1 MSKESLIERVAA
13 DRNMTK
19 AEAGR
24 VVNSVLAALA
34 AEIETGEDLRLPE
47 LGVFKTRLK
56 AERVYRNPQTGESV
70 VKPAHNEVRFT
81 PAKALAE
88 AANRG

>member
-13 DRNMTK
+13 DRGMTK

-24 VVNSVLAALA
+24 VVNGVLAALA

-56 AERVYRNPQTGESV
+56 AGRTYRNPRNGQAV
-70 VKPAHNEVRFT
+70 VKPARNEVRFT
-81 PAKALAE
+81 PAKALSE